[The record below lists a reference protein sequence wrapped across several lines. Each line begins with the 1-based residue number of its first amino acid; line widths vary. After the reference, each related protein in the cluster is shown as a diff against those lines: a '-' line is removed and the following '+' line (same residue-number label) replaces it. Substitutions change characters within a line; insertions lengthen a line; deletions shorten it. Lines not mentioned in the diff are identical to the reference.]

1 MLFEFIATLFLL
13 RGLEFIARVVG
24 RRGDVLYYISEPDPH
39 SLGLSFSGL
48 SNSIHKP

>member
-1 MLFEFIATLFLL
+1 MLFEFIAALFLL
-13 RGLEFIARVVG
+13 RALEFVTRVIG

-48 SNSIHKP
+48 SN